1 MTKRTSVR
9 AAAREIYMAAPVAR
23 PQRQQ
28 TRLTARVRALYETS
42 AVPVR
47 EIAALAGVTERTIY
61 KYAAKQRWKKRYGK
75 RADVAQE
82 LAPVRGAGARFIN
95 RANRGKS
102 VRRGLKA
109 TDPGGAKRAAAGCRA
124 AEGVS
129 SIAQA
134 QAAQTR
140 LLELRADAAH
150 QVRLCV
156 DQLRLHHAARD
167 KKAAPSRAQLLSERA
182 LTLAVETALAGW
194 QKLLAEGARLNAVQ
208 SEHHRP
214 APGAA
219 HR

>member
-9 AAAREIYMAAPVAR
+9 AAAREIYMTAPVAR
-23 PQRQQ
+23 PQRKQ

-75 RADVAQE
+75 RADVA
-82 LAPVRGAGARFIN
+82 PVRGAGARFIN

-102 VRRGLKA
+102 GRRGLKA
-109 TDPGGAKRAAAGCRA
+109 TDPGGAKRAAAGCRT

-134 QAAQTR
+134 QAAQAR

-194 QKLLAEGARLNAVQ
+194 QKLLAEDARLNAAQ

-214 APGAA
+214 ALAAA